1 MVKSVWVK
9 FCKCFQK
16 TLDKRRTIG
25 YNIGIPINHTRS
37 IPMDFYSVKDLR
49 TQKNVW
55 TSLAANGEV
64 VITNNGKPSALMLD
78 ISGGDFESF
87 IRAVRQA
94 RAMIAFN
101 NMRRVAAE
109 NGYMT
114 EEEIEAEIAAA
125 RAERRQKAN
134 G

>member
-1 MVKSVWVK
+1 
-9 FCKCFQK
+9 
-16 TLDKRRTIG
+16 
-25 YNIGIPINHTRS
+25 
-37 IPMDFYSVKDLR
+37 MDFYSVKDLR